1 MIRFYVIRHGETEP
15 NTRFACVGR
24 RDVPLNENGEIQALK
39 LCEKLNEKANADIVY
54 ISPLKRAKETIDPYL
69 NANPHIPYE
78 ITDDLIERDFGLW
91 EDMNFKQIEEKEPD
105 EFKVWMDNYINYV
118 LPEGES
124 LQTVQE
130 RVETFLKRI
139 IPLHDNQTVFI
150 TTHLC
155 VSRHLISTLLG
166 LDVEKSRCFT
176 MKNASYAI
184 IDYDIDAGHGVLKY
198 LNI

>member
-24 RDVPLNENGEIQALK
+24 CDVPLNEKGQIQATQ
-39 LCEKLNEKANADIVY
+39 LCEKLTAQADMVY
-54 ISPLKRAKETIDPYL
+54 ISPLKRAKGTIAPYL
-69 NANPHIPYE
+69 ESNPHIPYE
-78 ITDDLIERDFGLW
+78 MAEELIERDFGLW
-91 EDMNFKQIEEKEPD
+91 EDLSFKQIEEKEP
-105 EFKVWMDNYINYV
+105 EAFKEWMDNYINYV

-124 LQTVQE
+124 LLTVQN
-130 RVETFLKRI
+130 RVEEFLKRI
-139 IPLHDNQTVFI
+139 IPLHDNKTVFI

>member
-24 RDVPLNENGEIQALK
+24 CDVPLNEKGKIQAAQLCDK
-39 LCEKLNEKANADIVY
+39 LSARAKADMVY
-54 ISPLKRAKETIDPYL
+54 ISPLMRAKDTINPYL
-69 NANPHIPYE
+69 QLNPNIPYAVAE
-78 ITDDLIERDFGLW
+78 ELIERDFGLW
-91 EDMNFKQIEEKEPD
+91 EDMNFKQIEEKEP
-105 EFKVWMDNYINYV
+105 EAFKEWMDNYINYV

-124 LQTVQE
+124 LETVQE
-130 RVETFLKRI
+130 RVEEFLKRI
-139 IPLHDNQTVFI
+139 IPLHDNKTVFI

-176 MKNASYAI
+176 MKNASYAV

>member
-24 RDVPLNENGEIQALK
+24 RDVPLNENGITQASQ
-39 LCEKLNEKANADIVY
+39 LCEKLPTVADMVY
-54 ISPLKRAKETIDPYL
+54 ISPLKRARDTIKPYL
-69 NANPHIPYE
+69 DRNPHIPYE
-78 ITDDLIERDFGLW
+78 TAEELIERDFGLW
-91 EDMNFKQIEEKEPD
+91 EDMSFKQIEAREPD
-105 EFKVWMDNYINYV
+105 AFREWMDNYIDYV
-118 LPEGES
+118 LPKGES
-124 LQTVQE
+124 LRAVQG
-130 RVETFLKRI
+130 RVEEFLKRI

-166 LDVEKSRCFT
+166 LDAEKSRCFT

-184 IDYDIDAGHGVLKY
+184 IDYDIDAKYGVLKY

>member
-24 RDVPLNENGEIQALK
+24 RDVPLNEIGINQATQ
-39 LCEKLNEKANADIVY
+39 LCEKLPTIADMVY
-54 ISPLKRAKETIDPYL
+54 ISPLKRAKDTIKPYL
-69 NANPHIPYE
+69 DRNPHIPYE
-78 ITDDLIERDFGLW
+78 TAEDLIERDFGLW
-91 EDMNFKQIEEKEPD
+91 EDLSFKQIEAKEPD
-105 EFKVWMDNYINYV
+105 AFKEWMDNYIDYV

-124 LQTVQE
+124 LRTVQE
-130 RVETFLKRI
+130 RVEEFLKRI
-139 IPLHDNQTVFI
+139 IPLHDNHTVFI

-166 LDVEKSRCFT
+166 LDAEKSRCFT

>member
-24 RDVPLNENGEIQALK
+24 RDVPLNENGINQATELCKK
-39 LCEKLNEKANADIVY
+39 LSSVADMVY
-54 ISPLKRAKETIDPYL
+54 ISPLKRARDTIKPYL
-69 NANPHIPYE
+69 DLNPHIPFE
-78 ITDDLIERDFGLW
+78 TAEELIERDFGLW
-91 EDMNFKQIEEKEPD
+91 EDLSFKQIEEKEPD
-105 EFKVWMDNYINYV
+105 AFKEWMDNYIDYV

-124 LQTVQE
+124 LRTVQG
-130 RVETFLKRI
+130 RVEEFLKRI

-166 LDVEKSRCFT
+166 LDAEKSRCFT

-184 IDYDIDAGHGVLKY
+184 IDYDIDAKYGVLKY

>member
-24 RDVPLNENGEIQALK
+24 RDVPLNENGITQATQ
-39 LCEKLNEKANADIVY
+39 LCEKLPTVADMVY
-54 ISPLKRAKETIDPYL
+54 ISPLKRARDTIKPYL
-69 NANPHIPYE
+69 DRNPHIPYE
-78 ITDDLIERDFGLW
+78 TAEELIERDFGLW
-91 EDMNFKQIEEKEPD
+91 EDMSFKQIEAREPD
-105 EFKVWMDNYINYV
+105 AFREWMDNYIDYV
-118 LPEGES
+118 LPKGES
-124 LQTVQE
+124 LRAVQG
-130 RVETFLKRI
+130 RVEEFLKRI

-166 LDVEKSRCFT
+166 LDAEKSRCFT

-184 IDYDIDAGHGVLKY
+184 IDYDIDAQYGVLKY

>member
-24 RDVPLNENGEIQALK
+24 RNVPLNQEGEIQAAQ
-39 LCEKLNEKANADIVY
+39 LCEKLTTKADMVY
-54 ISPLKRAKETIDPYL
+54 ISPLRRAKDTITPYL
-69 NANPHIPYE
+69 ERNPHIPYE
-78 ITDDLIERDFGLW
+78 TAEELIERDFGLW
-91 EDMNFKQIEEKEPD
+91 EDLSFKQIEEKEPD
-105 EFKVWMDNYINYV
+105 AFKEWMDNYINYV
-118 LPEGES
+118 LPQGES
-124 LQTVQE
+124 LLTVQE
-130 RVETFLKRI
+130 RVEKFLKRI
-139 IPLHDNQTVFI
+139 IPRHDNQTVFI